1 MYNRTTRKMKCN
13 KCGCKFT
20 QTVTSGFLKSFD
32 PNKCPDC
39 GSLNISPSSDL
50 LDAILDFFK

>member
-1 MYNRTTRKMKCN
+1 MYHHEERKMKCN

-20 QTVTSGFLKSFD
+20 QTVTSGVWKRFE

-39 GSLNISPSSDL
+39 GSRNISPSSDL

>member
-1 MYNRTTRKMKCN
+1 MYNQTTRKMKYN

-20 QTVTSGFLKSFD
+20 QTVTSGVWKSIK

-39 GSLNISPSSDL
+39 GSHNLSPSSDL
-50 LDAILDFFK
+50 LDAFLDLFK